1 MSERVFTIGHST
13 QTAEHFIELLQAHGI
28 SAIADVRSSPYS
40 RTNPQFNRE
49 TLRETL
55 RQCGIA
61 YVFLGSE
68 LGARSKDPRCYRAG
82 KVQYDLLA
90 QTTSFQEGIARVI
103 EGSQKYSVCLMCAE
117 KDPLECHRA
126 ILVGRELHERGI
138 AVIHVLAD
146 GRTESHEE
154 LVARMLNRLHLAG
167 GDMLS
172 SRDELVEQAY
182 RAQGEII
189 AYQDEAM
196 REVEPAAD
204 FGGRR

>member
-1 MSERVFTIGHST
+1 MSGRVFTIGHST

-55 RQCGIA
+55 RQCGIP

-90 QTTSFQEGIARVI
+90 RTTSFQEGIARVI
-103 EGSQKYSVCLMCAE
+103 EGSQKY
-117 KDPLECHRA
+117 PGPP
-126 ILVGRELHERGI
+126 GREPQGPGHPARRAGARPRGSYFF
-138 AVIHVLAD
+138 A
-146 GRTESHEE
+146 
-154 LVARMLNRLHLAG
+154 
-167 GDMLS
+167 
-172 SRDELVEQAY
+172 
-182 RAQGEII
+182 
-189 AYQDEAM
+189 
-196 REVEPAAD
+196 
-204 FGGRR
+204 GGRRGRARTGDGEGQRLIGLAGLHAFKVRRP